1 MSTPADPTDLRLAA
15 AVVAPWACASEP
27 PPLVLAVEALN
38 QLSAELCV
46 LRAALCEGDE
56 GEGPLATEIVSRAI
70 TGIEERARVA
80 AQVAERLSK
89 KREVRQ

>member
-1 MSTPADPTDLRLAA
+1 MSAETQPSDLSLAA
-15 AVVAPWACASEP
+15 AVVAPWESMIEP
-27 PPLVLAVEALN
+27 HPLALAVEALN

-46 LRAALCEGDE
+46 LRAALCEGAE
-56 GEGPLATEIVSRAI
+56 GEGPLATEIVSRAL

-89 KREVRQ
+89 KREVRS